1 MSESPQPV
9 FAIEKIYLKD
19 LSVEVPNAPDVFLER
34 ETPTVDVNVNST
46 ARPVQD
52 GLFEV
57 ALSVTLTAKIKDK
70 VMFLVEAVQAGV
82 FQIRNVPQQ
91 DVGPLLGIA
100 CPNTLFPYVRET
112 ISTVT
117 SRAGFTPVVLA
128 PMSFEGL
135 YQQQMQQ
142 MQLQQTQQQPVAKPN

>member
-1 MSESPQPV
+1 MSEATQPM

-19 LSVEVPNAPDVFLER
+19 LSVEVPNAPEVFDER
-34 ETPTVDVNVNST
+34 EAPKVDVNVQSNG
-46 ARPVQD
+46 RGLPD

-57 ALSVTLTAKIKDK
+57 VLTITITAKVNDK
-70 VMFLVEAVQAGV
+70 PLFLVEAAQAGL
-82 FQIRNVPQQ
+82 FRIRNIPQQ
-91 DVGPLLGIA
+91 DMGPLIGIA

-117 SRAGFTPVVLA
+117 ARAGFPPVVLA
-128 PMSFEGL
+128 PMSFEGI

-142 MQLQQTQQQPVAKPN
+142 LQQQQQPQPDPKLN

>member
-19 LSVEVPNAPDVFLER
+19 LSVEVPNAPEVFLER
-34 ETPTVDVNVNST
+34 EVPTVDVNISSN
-46 ARPVQD
+46 ARSVQD

-57 ALSVTLTAKIKDK
+57 VVTVTITAKIKDK
-70 VMFLVEAVQAGV
+70 TMFLVEAAQAGV

-91 DVGPLLGIA
+91 DIEPLLGIA

-112 ISTVT
+112 ISAVT
-117 SRAGFTPVVLA
+117 SRAGVTPVVLA
-128 PMSFEGL
+128 PMTFEGI
-135 YQQQMQQ
+135 YQQQVQQ
-142 MQLQQTQQQPVAKPN
+142 MQAQQAQQQSGVKPN

>member
-1 MSESPQPV
+1 MSASPQPT

-19 LSVEVPNAPDVFLER
+19 LSVEVPNTPEVFMER
-34 ETPTVDVNVNST
+34 EAPTVDVNVSSNGR
-46 ARPVQD
+46 AVQD

-57 ALSVTLTAKIKDK
+57 VLTITITAKIKDK
-70 VMFLVEAVQAGV
+70 TLFLVEAAQAGV

-91 DVGPLLGIA
+91 DMGPLLGIA

-112 ISTVT
+112 ISAVT
-117 SRAGFTPVVLA
+117 SRAGFQPVVLA
-128 PMSFEGL
+128 PMTFEGI

-142 MQLQQTQQQPVAKPN
+142 LQQTQPPGAKPN

>member
-1 MSESPQPV
+1 MSESPQPT

-19 LSVEVPNAPDVFLER
+19 LSVEVPNAPEVFLER
-34 ETPTVDVNVNST
+34 EAPTVEVNVGSS
-46 ARPVQD
+46 ARAVQD

-57 ALSVTLTAKIKDK
+57 VLTVTITAKIKDK
-70 VMFLVEAVQAGV
+70 ALFLVEAAQAGV

-112 ISTVT
+112 ISAVT

-128 PMSFEGL
+128 PMTFEGI

-142 MQLQQTQQQPVAKPN
+142 MQQAQPQPGAKPN